1 MQTAS
6 MTAEVTNIEPLDEKD
21 LIKWLQQGRESAF
34 RILVTQYQ
42 ARLMAIAWGI
52 TLDHEESLEIVQDVF
67 LSVHKNIRKFRGE
80 AGLMTWM
87 RKITVNLCLNWK
99 RRWKRRFKWHHRPLE
114 TEESPG
120 AWEGHDIQH
129 DCPESAYLNR
139 EQEENLMKLV
149 EALPEKTRTVFIL
162 KTIEG
167 LSYDAIAKLL
177 NIKTGT
183 VSSRLY
189 HARKT
194 LAAALERG
202 DS

>member
-1 MQTAS
+1 
-6 MTAEVTNIEPLDEKD
+6 MTAKVTNIKTLDEKE
-21 LIKWLQQGRESAF
+21 LIAWLKQGRESAF
-34 RILVTQYQ
+34 RILVNQYQ
-42 ARLMAIAWGI
+42 TRLMAIAWGI

-67 LSVHKNIRKFRGE
+67 LSVHKNITDFRGE

-87 RKITVNLCLNWK
+87 RKITVNLSLNWK

-120 AWEGHDIQH
+120 AWGDHGIQP
-129 DCPESAYLNR
+129 DCPESNYLNR
-139 EQEENLMKLV
+139 EQEETLMKLV
-149 EALPEKTRTVFIL
+149 AALPEKTRTVFVL
-162 KTIEG
+162 KTVEE
-167 LSYDAIAKLL
+167 LSYEAISQLL

-202 DS
+202 DL